1 MNTKNIFRT
10 VALSAF
16 ATLAITSCNNKEVA
30 QTETPEQNAPE
41 ELKIAFVEIDSVMT
55 QYEFCKEHSLVLE
68 KKAQNIQNTLAQKE
82 RDLNAAANNF
92 QQKLQQNAYTRE
104 QAEQVQ
110 AGLQKQG
117 ADLQS
122 LNQRLT
128 NEYQSELEKYNN
140 ALSDSIKNFVARY
153 NKDKK
158 YSLIITKQGENLL
171 YAAPALD
178 ITSEIVAGLN
188 KAYKKAPAKTAEKKA
203 EEKPAAKA
211 PAKK

>member
-1 MNTKNIFRT
+1 MNKKNIFRT
-10 VALSAF
+10 MALSAVVAL
-16 ATLAITSCNNKEVA
+16 ATTSCNKQEVA
-30 QTETPEQNAPE
+30 TAGAPEQNAPE

-68 KKAQNIQNTLAQKE
+68 KKAQNIQNTLSQKE

-140 ALSDSIKNFVARY
+140 ALSDSIKHFIATY

-158 YSLIITKQGENLL
+158 YSLTITKQGENLL
-171 YAAPALD
+171 YGAPSLD
-178 ITSEIVAGLN
+178 ITAEVVAGLN
-188 KAYKKAPAKTAEKKA
+188 KAYKKTAAKPAEKKT
-203 EEKPAAKA
+203 ETKPAAKA
-211 PAKK
+211 PEKK

>member
-10 VALSAF
+10 MALSAF

-55 QYEFCKEHSLVLE
+55 QYKFCKEHSLVLE

>member
-1 MNTKNIFRT
+1 MNKKNIFRT
-10 VALSAF
+10 MALSAVVAL
-16 ATLAITSCNNKEVA
+16 ATTSCNKQEVA
-30 QTETPEQNAPE
+30 TAGAPEQNAPE

-68 KKAQNIQNTLAQKE
+68 KKAQNIQNTLSQKE

-140 ALSDSIKNFVARY
+140 ALSDSIKHFIATY

-171 YAAPALD
+171 YGAPSLD
-178 ITSEIVAGLN
+178 ITAEVVAGLN
-188 KAYKKAPAKTAEKKA
+188 KAYKKNAAKPAEKKA
-203 EEKPAAKA
+203 ETKPAAKA
-211 PAKK
+211 PEKK

>member
-1 MNTKNIFRT
+1 MIQD
-10 VALSAF
+10 
-16 ATLAITSCNNKEVA
+16 I
-30 QTETPEQNAPE
+30 AP
-41 ELKIAFVEIDSVMT
+41 
-55 QYEFCKEHSLVLE
+55 H
-68 KKAQNIQNTLAQKE
+68 
-82 RDLNAAANNF
+82 
-92 QQKLQQNAYTRE
+92 
-104 QAEQVQ
+104 
-110 AGLQKQG
+110 
-117 ADLQS
+117 
-122 LNQRLT
+122 RLT

>member
-1 MNTKNIFRT
+1 MNKKNIFRT
-10 VALSAF
+10 MALSAVVAL
-16 ATLAITSCNNKEVA
+16 ATTSCNKQEVA
-30 QTETPEQNAPE
+30 TAGAPEQNAPE

-68 KKAQNIQNTLAQKE
+68 KKAQNIQNTLSQKE

-140 ALSDSIKNFVARY
+140 ALSDSIKHFIAAY
-153 NKDKK
+153 NKVKK

-171 YAAPALD
+171 YGAPSLD
-178 ITSEIVAGLN
+178 ITAEVVAGLN
-188 KAYKKAPAKTAEKKA
+188 KAYKKTAAKPAEKKT
-203 EEKPAAKA
+203 ETKPAAKA
-211 PAKK
+211 PEKK

>member
-1 MNTKNIFRT
+1 MNKKNIFRT
-10 VALSAF
+10 MALSAVVAL
-16 ATLAITSCNNKEVA
+16 ATTSCNKQEVA
-30 QTETPEQNAPE
+30 TAGAPEQNAPE

-68 KKAQNIQNTLAQKE
+68 KKAQNIQNTLSQKE

-104 QAEQVQ
+104 
-110 AGLQKQG
+110 QKQG

-140 ALSDSIKNFVARY
+140 ALSDSIKHFIATY

-171 YAAPALD
+171 YGAPSLD
-178 ITSEIVAGLN
+178 ITAEVVAGLN
-188 KAYKKAPAKTAEKKA
+188 KAYKKTAAKPAEKKT
-203 EEKPAAKA
+203 ETKPAAKA
-211 PAKK
+211 PEKK